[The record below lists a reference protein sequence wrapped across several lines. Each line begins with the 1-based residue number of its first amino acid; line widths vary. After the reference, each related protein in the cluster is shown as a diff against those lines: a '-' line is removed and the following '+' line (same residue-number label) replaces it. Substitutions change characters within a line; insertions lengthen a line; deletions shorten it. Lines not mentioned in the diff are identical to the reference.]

1 MLKLIF
7 VIVTVVYVV
16 GASVG
21 IAHIN
26 PIVESFPLFLF
37 SATVIV
43 LPAALFWTDRLH
55 QYGRQQIQI
64 QN

>member
-1 MLKLIF
+1 MKLIF
-7 VIVTVVYVV
+7 AVLTFVYVI

-37 SATVIV
+37 SITVIAV
-43 LPAALFWTDRLH
+43 PVALFWTDFLH
-55 QYGRQQIQI
+55 RNAQKQTA
-64 QN
+64 